1 MSAERNPFAR
11 FLTKHRKGDV
21 LFQEGDEGDTMFII
35 QSGTVAIKKSVAG
48 GGEVQVA
55 MMEKG
60 DFFGEMTI
68 LERQP
73 RSAKAEMLE
82 DGALI
87 AINSETFGEMLRSN
101 PEIAVRML
109 RKYSLRLREMDHLL
123 ETMGAEP
130 PARPQVAAAPPVPPV
145 PAPAAQAPAMA
156 PAAEPAPFA
165 FLVSKTSGVR
175 YPVVKNEALLG
186 RFDSV
191 TGTHPDV
198 DLTKE
203 ENSRNISRRH
213 ARLLRKDG
221 KFFLAEEIGAMNG
234 TFINGQRLA
243 NGVMNVL
250 SDGDEIMLCRVGL
263 LFRLP
268 N

>member
-1 MSAERNPFAR
+1 MAVDRNPFAR
-11 FLTKHRKGDV
+11 FLSRYKKGAV

-35 QSGTVAIKKSVAG
+35 QSGSVAIKKSVVG
-48 GGEVQVA
+48 GGDVQVS

-60 DFFGEMTI
+60 DFFGEMSI

-109 RKYSLRLREMDHLL
+109 RKYSLRLRDMNRLL
-123 ETMGAEP
+123 ESLGAEQS
-130 PARPQVAAAPPVPPV
+130 ARPEPVSLEAPISMEAAAVAAVSSP
-145 PAPAAQAPAMA
+145 
-156 PAAEPAPFA
+156 AEPTPLA
-165 FLVSKTSGVR
+165 FLVSKTSGTR

-198 DLTKE
+198 DLSKE

-213 ARLLRKDG
+213 ARLLRKED
-221 KFFLAEEIGAMNG
+221 KFYLAEEIGAMNG
-234 TFINGQRLA
+234 TFINGQRVA
-243 NGVMNVL
+243 NGVMTL
-250 SDGDEIMLCRVGL
+250 LADGDEIMLCRVGL

-268 N
+268 